1 MSLAGYYFCKMCT
14 KADKKRD
21 EGLEIPEDIE
31 YVRNVRYGE
40 NKKYHTLD
48 ICWPKSVESRPVN
61 VQKDKLPVIISVHG
75 GGYVYGSK
83 EVYQFYAASLAQ
95 RGFTVVNFNYRLA
108 PKYKFPAPLEDLNTV
123 ISWLLEHQKEYPVD
137 MQKVFL
143 VGDSAGA
150 QIVAQYGAM
159 YSNKEYAS
167 VMEMDVPKFTLKA
180 LGLCCGTYD
189 LKKRALEADGKG
201 LMRDYLGKDVRK
213 YGEKLNVLNYI
224 TADYPPAYLF
234 SANGDYLK
242 EECRPMAELLKSKG
256 VKCEYRIY
264 GNDQTYHVFH
274 VDMRNEYSKEA
285 NGEQVEFFKEIME

>member
-1 MSLAGYYFCKMCT
+1 MSLAAYYFCKMCT

-48 ICWPKSVESRPVN
+48 ICWPKRIEEE
-61 VQKDKLPVIISVHG
+61 LPVIISVHG

-95 RGFTVVNFNYRLA
+95 MGFTVVNFNYRLA

-189 LKKRALEADGKG
+189 LKKRALEAGGKG
-201 LMRDYLGKDVRK
+201 VMRDYLGKDVRK

-256 VKCEYRIY
+256 VKCEYKIY
-264 GNDQTYHVFH
+264 GNEQTYHVFH
-274 VDMRNEYSKEA
+274 VDMRNEFGKEA
-285 NGEQVEFFKEIME
+285 NGEQVEFFKEVME

>member
-1 MSLAGYYFCKMCT
+1 MSLAAYYFCKMCT

-48 ICWPKSVESRPVN
+48 ICWPKRIEEE
-61 VQKDKLPVIISVHG
+61 LPVIISVHG

-95 RGFTVVNFNYRLA
+95 MGFTEVNFNYRLA

-150 QIVAQYGAM
+150 QIASQYGAM
-159 YSNKEYAS
+159 YSNREYAS
-167 VMEMDVPKFTLKA
+167 VMEMEVPKFTLKA

-201 LMRDYLGKDVRK
+201 LMRDYLGKDIRK

-242 EECRPMAELLKSKG
+242 EECRPMAELLRSKG
-256 VKCEYRIY
+256 VRSEYKIY
-264 GNDQTYHVFH
+264 GNEQTYHVFH
-274 VDMRNEYSKEA
+274 VDMRNEFGKEA
-285 NGEQVEFFKEIME
+285 NREMVEFFKEVME